1 MKGTK
6 LLNKFVIYGDH
17 GNKRIE
23 VVAIEGY
30 SGKVYYNAKFIG
42 FNELKC
48 WECLNEIRE
57 GDNIWILFKVEGNL
71 DKGLDKTTNLLHG
84 IVHWECYRGLKNYNI
99 YGVNS
104 ALPAVVRYIIK
115 PRIQEKEK

>member
-6 LLNKFVIYGDH
+6 FLNKFVIYGDH

-42 FNELKC
+42 FSEVKC
-48 WECLNEIRE
+48 WECLEPIRE
-57 GDNIWILFKVEGNL
+57 GDSVWILFTVQGDVRE
-71 DKGLDKTTNLLHG
+71 GLDKTTNVLHG
-84 IVHWECYRGLKNYNI
+84 VVHWECYRGLKNYSI

-115 PRIQEKEK
+115 KNV